1 MIDVRQ
7 LRTLRAVADHGT
19 VTAAAEALYLTP
31 SAVSQ
36 QLAGLSKETGCE
48 LLERRGRGVVLTP
61 AARVLITHAD
71 AVFAHLEQATSELRA
86 MSDTMPRTVR
96 IAGFPTSVA
105 GVVAPALRALRRTYP
120 DWDFEVSDTE
130 SEDSVARLI
139 DGSLDIA
146 VVMAAPNRPLL
157 GDPRLTVLPLLA
169 EIYVAAMPDDHPLA
183 GEAAIQVTDLVGD
196 SWMLAREGLSCH
208 DQISAI
214 CADAGFQPRGG
225 HRVTDFNAAL
235 ALTAAGFGVTLL
247 PTLGVPATL
256 PDRVVLVPLRGTV
269 PRRISLIASRRGA
282 DHPEIVAALREA
294 ASRVGGG

>member
-1 MIDVRQ
+1 MIDVRH

-61 AARVLITHAD
+61 AARVLINHAD
-71 AVFAHLEQATSELRA
+71 AVFAQLEQAKSQLHA

-96 IAGFPTSVA
+96 IAGFPTAVV
-105 GVVAPALRALRRTYP
+105 GVVAPALRAVLDEHP

-130 SEDSVARLI
+130 SEESVAKLI
-139 DGSLDIA
+139 DGSLDLA

-157 GDPRLTVLPLLA
+157 GDPRLTVLPLLE
-169 EIYVAAMPDDHPLA
+169 EIYVAALPAGHRLA
-183 GEAAIQVTDLVGD
+183 DEPAVRLTDLVED
-196 SWMLAREGLSCH
+196 SWILAREGLSCH

-225 HRVTDFNAAL
+225 HRATDFTAAL

-247 PTLGVPATL
+247 PTLGVPAYL
-256 PDRVVLVPLRGTV
+256 PPGVALVPLHGTA
-269 PRRISLIASRRGA
+269 PRRISLIAYRRGA

-294 ASRVGGG
+294 ASKVVR